1 MKEGQI
7 IGMLDGS
14 LISVDDNVADVLID
28 LVNKVDVKAG
38 DLITL
43 YYGAELKE
51 ENAAAHA
58 ELIKSFYG
66 DVDIEVYN
74 GGQPYYHYF
83 VSFE

>member
-1 MKEGQI
+1 MKKLEYMELKYHKLTTQHT
-7 IGMLDGS
+7 
-14 LISVDDNVADVLID
+14 D